1 MSYHY
6 KAFISYKH
14 DPVDSEIASEIQT
27 RLERFHIPRALQKEK
42 GIRNLRPVFRDK
54 EELSATDDLND
65 TIKNSLME
73 T

>member
-42 GIRNLRPVFRDK
+42 GIRMAAGEKDGSEGTPY
-54 EELSATDDLND
+54 SAGGRR
-65 TIKNSLME
+65 E
-73 T
+73 RQR